1 MQMEPSMMKRP
12 THEKHPAR
20 KLASIVLLSATIL
33 AAFVA
38 PTASGAESVEQVLFV
53 CEHGNVKS
61 LMAASYFN
69 QLAAERKLPL
79 RAISRGVSLN
89 SKSVPPAIVAELHSE
104 GIEVSGYRP
113 VAFSANDASQS
124 RHVVTIGTDLPAS
137 AHSAAT
143 TRERWDD
150 VPAASKNYA
159 AARDSLRAHVR
170 DLIQRLSNQASP

>member
-1 MQMEPSMMKRP
+1 MKRS

-20 KLASIVLLSATIL
+20 KLASIVLLSATLL

-38 PTASGAESVEQVLFV
+38 PSASAAEPLEQVLFV
-53 CEHGNVKS
+53 CERGNVKS

-79 RAISRGVSLN
+79 RAISRGVSPN
-89 SKSVPPAIVAELHSE
+89 ATSVPPAIVAGLHAE
-104 GIEVSGYRP
+104 GIEVSAYRP
-113 VAFSANDASQS
+113 VALSPNDTSQS
-124 RHVVTIGTDLPAS
+124 RHVVAIGTDLPAS
-137 AHSAAT
+137 AHSAVT

-150 VPAASKNYA
+150 VPAASTNYA

-170 DLIQRLSNQASP
+170 DLIQRLSTQASP